1 MHECLQVSDQ
11 RLVVRSVGTVLL
23 IEPLHQRLDLRDDR
37 HARFAVRVILLPHA
51 MHQRDGV
58 VGKGVGRLTLG
69 RILGKLLLQQLPKRF
84 LNGWIGFV
92 AARSILYYVLS

>member
-1 MHECLQVSDQ
+1 
-11 RLVVRSVGTVLL
+11 
-23 IEPLHQRLDLRDDR
+23 
-37 HARFAVRVILLPHA
+37 